1 MVTCYGSSCKLVQC
15 PMINLNCQ
23 KKKISKYKD
32 RLIETAIEKS
42 KSKRKRE
49 AYNVERDKET
59 EREGEEKQLEKNV
72 DPH

>member
-1 MVTCYGSSCKLVQC
+1 
-15 PMINLNCQ
+15 MINLNCQ

-59 EREGEEKQLEKNV
+59 EREEEEKQLEKNV